1 MVHTSG
7 ACFGTMGARLVAT
20 SERYKMD
27 TSLVFTVALVA
38 PSEPGLFS
46 AKWHMAL
53 PDGTLITCIC
63 RKGYR
68 KQALHK
74 PCYYD
79 NNVLACR
86 GLMLVSTCIR
96 RSMVWTSAVAQCR
109 SAPRRS
115 AAQLQGSQYVSSP
128 SHNSNLRVYVRWR
141 CMSLS
146 R

>member
-1 MVHTSG
+1 MNSLTPLWHPCIHLVLVSPPSWGLVISPVPTRVRPVGCKLVHTSG

-20 SERYKMD
+20 SERYKTD

-63 RKGYR
+63 RKGYI

-74 PCYYD
+74 PFVTMTTMCS
-79 NNVLACR
+79 LA
-86 GLMLVSTCIR
+86 VD
-96 RSMVWTSAVAQCR
+96 
-109 SAPRRS
+109 
-115 AAQLQGSQYVSSP
+115 
-128 SHNSNLRVYVRWR
+128 
-141 CMSLS
+141 
-146 R
+146 